1 VTHDAAVGRRLKDLF
16 VAWLV
21 LAGAVMITVALLPGL
36 EVDWSPGTYMAI
48 AAVFALVNL
57 FLGPMLRLLSF
68 PVMVAT
74 LGLFAFVINTGLF
87 LLTAWFMDS
96 FHVETLWAALGGSVV
111 ISLVRAALMFLV
123 DRRS

>member
-1 VTHDAAVGRRLKDLF
+1 VGRRVQHLF

-36 EVDWSPGTYMAI
+36 EVDWSPGAYLGI

-57 FLGPMLRLLSF
+57 VLGPVLRLMSF
-68 PVMVAT
+68 PVMMVT

-87 LLTAWFMDS
+87 LLTAWLMDS
-96 FHVETLWAALGGSVV
+96 HCAGLRRRRGAHDVRVTFTLAG
-111 ISLVRAALMFLV
+111 
-123 DRRS
+123 